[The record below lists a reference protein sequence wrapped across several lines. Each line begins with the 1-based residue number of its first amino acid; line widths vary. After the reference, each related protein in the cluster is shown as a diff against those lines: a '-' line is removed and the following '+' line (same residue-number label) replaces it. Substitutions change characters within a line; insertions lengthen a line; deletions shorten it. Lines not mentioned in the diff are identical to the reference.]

1 MLTLSLAFTEQKIVY
16 CEIHYMM
23 GIQKNNKIR
32 YKNLTVN
39 TEVFSEAKGYALS
52 KFIPSL
58 LTVSR

>member
-1 MLTLSLAFTEQKIVY
+1 
-16 CEIHYMM
+16 M
-23 GIQKNNKIR
+23 GILKNNKIR

-58 LTVSR
+58 HSVSR